1 MIEIQASGKMKIVLR
16 NGMLYIMAN
25 AEDMESHQ
33 DSTALM
39 KLIRELGGKTLKIE
53 FGQVSDFVLTAHS
66 KIQQ

>member
-1 MIEIQASGKMKIVLR
+1 
-16 NGMLYIMAN
+16 MLYIMAN